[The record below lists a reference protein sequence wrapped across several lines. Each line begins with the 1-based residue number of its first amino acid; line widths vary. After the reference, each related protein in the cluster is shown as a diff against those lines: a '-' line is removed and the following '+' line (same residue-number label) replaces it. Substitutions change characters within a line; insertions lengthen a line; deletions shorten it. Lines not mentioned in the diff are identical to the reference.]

1 MRTTYIHMSLKN
13 VSFLLIVYAIFS
25 SFFFSFQIGSLK
37 GYYLFHHKHVVKRSV
52 NRNELHHNAL
62 SSEPEVSVVQA

>member
-1 MRTTYIHMSLKN
+1 MFFS
-13 VSFLLIVYAIFS
+13 VS
-25 SFFFSFQIGSLK
+25 FFSFQIGSLK

-62 SSEPEVSVVQA
+62 NSEPEVSVQAKRNFILYF